1 MSHGH
6 PRIPSFRISHPCPVM
21 RQVWIPR
28 TGPPDVLE
36 VREVPD
42 PAPGPGEVL
51 VAVEAAG
58 INFADLLARQGI
70 YPDAPPLP
78 TVVGYEVGGTV
89 AAVGEGVTNVA
100 EGDPVIAMTRF
111 GGYASHVVV
120 PEVAVFRRPEG
131 MSAEDGAAIPVNYLT
146 AFQMMVVMGSVR
158 HARELGGRRMRVL
171 VHGASGGVGTACAD
185 LGKAY
190 GVELFGTASPGKHD
204 YVRER
209 GYDHAIDY
217 RHDDFVAEVQRL
229 TDGEG
234 VDLALDAIGGKH
246 WGRSLDALAPSGRLV
261 VYGVSAATGKGKLGL
276 ARLALQVPWVRTSPF
291 ALMNANRG
299 VLGVNLGHLWHARER
314 VAGWARAILSYAE
327 AGKVRPHVDRVFSF
341 DEAAAA
347 HRYIEERKNRGKVL
361 LRP

>member
-1 MSHGH
+1 M
-6 PRIPSFRISHPCPVM
+6 
-21 RQVWIPR
+21 
-28 TGPPDVLE
+28 LE
-36 VREVPD
+36 VREAPD
-42 PAPGPGEVL
+42 PTPRAGQVL

-58 INFADLLARQGI
+58 VNFADVLARQGL

-78 TVVGYEVGGTV
+78 AVVGYEVGGRV
-89 AAVGEGVTNVA
+89 AAVGAGVASVR
-100 EGDPVIAMTRF
+100 EGDPVLALTRF

-120 PEVAVFRRPEG
+120 PEGAAFLRPDG
-131 MSAEDGAAIPVNYLT
+131 MSAEEGAALPVNYLT

-158 HARELGGRRMRVL
+158 PAEDLGRRMRVL

-185 LGKAY
+185 LGKVY

-217 RHDDFVAEVQRL
+217 RHRDFVAEVQRL

-234 VDLALDAIGGKH
+234 VDLVLDAIGGRH

-261 VYGVSAATGKGKLGL
+261 VYGISSAAGGGKLGL
-276 ARLALQVPWVRTSPF
+276 LKTVAASPWLRSTPLALIG
-291 ALMNANRG
+291 ANHG
-299 VLGVNLGHLWHARER
+299 VLGVNLGHLWTVPER
-314 VAGWARAILSYAE
+314 VAAWSRRLLALYRDGAL
-327 AGKVRPHVDRVFSF
+327 RPHVDRVVPF
-341 DEAAAA
+341 DHAPEA
-347 HRYIEERKNRGKVL
+347 HRHLEGRRNVGKTL